1 MSAPPGR
8 LQNVYLGA
16 RPLLLALASP
26 AAAQTKSASQ
36 AISSIVSGFG
46 FPGTKCGHET
56 PTNVA
61 LACGFLKNGDRLA
74 DFPSN

>member
-8 LQNVYLGA
+8 LKNVYLGA
-16 RPLLLALASP
+16 RPLLLALASS

-36 AISSIVSGFG
+36 DIASIVSGFG
-46 FPGTKCGHET
+46 FPDTKCWHET
-56 PTNVA
+56 LTNLA
-61 LACGFLKNGDRLA
+61 LAYGFLKNGDRLA